1 MSINATEQF
10 TEQFIAT
17 MRNACDDF
25 LSTIENEY
33 NKRLDSEQAS
43 AAAAIEAA
51 HANLPISSAY
61 AQGAIERQQE
71 IITLLQNQLQGL
83 NRSGFNAMG
92 SSVLN
97 TAIRTIKQL
106 PPPTSYSQ

>member
-1 MSINATEQF
+1 MSINA

-25 LSTIENEY
+25 LSSIENEY
-33 NKRLDSEQAS
+33 NKKLDSEQAS

-51 HANLPISSAY
+51 HANLPIGSAY

-71 IITLLQNQLQGL
+71 IITLLQNQLQDL
-83 NRSGFNAMG
+83 NRSGLNAI
-92 SSVLN
+92 VLE

-106 PPPTSYSQ
+106 PSPTSYSQ